1 MYTLPTFVAAFT
13 EQHRFKGAPFHDP
26 QYLFVFAD
34 IYAADLPT
42 CPNPIRD
49 PSWPTVTC
57 EEIEAACVVA
67 PGLSAFL
74 CAYIG
79 HTQPLESSSSFLP
92 PPPWRPNFRS
102 LALGG
107 DGYNYVR
114 SLANVALIGVDIQ
127 NDFILKTGSLSVP
140 DAEAAIPA
148 MNRLFA
154 REWAATI
161 LTADWHP
168 HKHCSFAVNNPGSTL
183 FKPFTLP
190 NGLTQIAW
198 PVHCVQGSTGAE
210 FHSGLVLPANYEV
223 VYKGMDNGHEAYS
236 GFAGFYTDG
245 TTLEAR
251 LRAANIGAVVI
262 CGVATDYCVA
272 ATAKDAARLGFAV
285 TVVLSACRGV
295 AKETTQQAL
304 AAMGEEG
311 IDFLKDY

>member
-1 MYTLPTFVAAFT
+1 MFTLLDFVTAFT

-26 QYLFVFAD
+26 QYLFLFAD
-34 IYAADLPT
+34 IYKADLPT

-49 PSWPTVTC
+49 PSWLHVTR
-57 EEIEAACVVA
+57 EEIEAACVEA
-67 PGLSAFL
+67 PALSVFL
-74 CAYIG
+74 CAYMG
-79 HTQPLESSSSFLP
+79 HTPPPPTSFP
-92 PPPWRPNFRS
+92 PPPWGPNFRS

-107 DGYNYVR
+107 EGSTYIR

-127 NDFILKTGSLSVP
+127 NDFVLKTGSLSVP
-140 DAEAAIPA
+140 DAESAIPA
-148 MNRLFA
+148 INRLFA

-168 HKHCSFAVNNPGSTL
+168 PTHCSFAVNNPGSTL

-198 PVHCVQGSTGAE
+198 PVHCVQGSTGAK
-210 FHSGLVLPANYEV
+210 FHSGLVLPPNCEV
-223 VYKGMDNGHEAYS
+223 VYKGMDNGREAYS
-236 GFAGFYTDG
+236 GFAGAYADG

-251 LRAANIGAVVI
+251 LRAANIGSLVI

-295 AKETTQQAL
+295 AAETTQQAL

-311 IDFLKDY
+311 IAFLKDY